1 MARVAEAKSLPEPS
15 RTEGRAREREEEE
28 EEEGQGRAR
37 EGGSKGQQ
45 YVMKT
50 NPRGVQSLCHKRHGS
65 LLYSLSSTCLPS
77 LPLARPSFY
86 SCSLC
91 TLTYPR
97 PLLSPLSLSLP
108 TCLGQHP
115 PPLPPLPACGDISGL
130 PPKHGRVKRCLLHSL
145 SYLVSLPLWNYATL

>member
-91 TLTYPR
+91 TLTYPT
-97 PLLSPLSLSLP
+97 PAPSSLLSLSLSP
-108 TCLGQHP
+108 LASA
-115 PPLPPLPACGDISGL
+115 PLPPLPACGDISGL